1 MAMPKMTLK
10 AGGKS
15 IDVSSAR
22 VVRQAER
29 MGKLSTARRAHR
41 LEKAKAAVTSEA
53 GGKKGKKKE
62 ALPLRGTKRAAAIV
76 LGQGINEV

>member
-41 LEKAKAAVTSEA
+41 LEKAKAALTSEA
-53 GGKKGKKKE
+53 GGKKGKKKD
-62 ALPLRGTKRAAAIV
+62 ALLPGTKRAAAIV

>member
-53 GGKKGKKKE
+53 GSKKGKKKDTLL
-62 ALPLRGTKRAAAIV
+62 AGTKRAAAIV

>member
-10 AGGKS
+10 AGGKG

-41 LEKAKAAVTSEA
+41 LEKAKAAVTSETSS
-53 GGKKGKKKE
+53 KKGKKKDTLL
-62 ALPLRGTKRAAAIV
+62 AGTKRAAAIV